1 MEEHGYIV
9 RLQQLI
15 IFNMKLPPN
24 NFTYTQKISRGK
36 SPPPVLLWPM
46 GLREGESTFF
56 EISKSLKKNA
66 VKDIYM
72 VDFTTKCPSEEDY
85 KSRQQP
91 VIKL

>member
-1 MEEHGYIV
+1 
-9 RLQQLI
+9 
-15 IFNMKLPPN
+15 
-24 NFTYTQKISRGK
+24 
-36 SPPPVLLWPM
+36 M

-56 EISKSLKKNA
+56 EISKRNA

-72 VDFTTKCPSEEDY
+72 VDFTTKCPSEEEDY